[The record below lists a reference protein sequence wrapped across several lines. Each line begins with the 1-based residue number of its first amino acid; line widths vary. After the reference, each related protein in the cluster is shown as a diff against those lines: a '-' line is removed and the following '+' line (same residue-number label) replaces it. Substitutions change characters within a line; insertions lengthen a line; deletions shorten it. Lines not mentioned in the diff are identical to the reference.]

1 MPVSWCSTS
10 VQFYC
15 IVANNQ
21 SNQSQKRLRG
31 FQISV
36 WSWVKSTAAVQ
47 GAESRSSW
55 RPALLPS
62 SQPSPSTPQG
72 WWHSPSR
79 ILPLLHLIMFMLSS
93 FQYFPI
99 QRKGGNMLTWSPDH
113 LITWCGGQRRF
124 MTWFS
129 LFIFDLVFGPSIC
142 RVQRKNIQK
151 NRNSRRRRRRRKK
164 SLRRWIV
171 DDVMICGARVFP
183 VFWSDS
189 LERDMIFLS
198 LSPFDLFFLFLY
210 VFLFLFLRLT
220 VS

>member
-1 MPVSWCSTS
+1 MPVHWCSTS

-62 SQPSPSTPQG
+62 SQPSPSTPQR

-79 ILPLLHLIMFMLSS
+79 SNPSPFAPDYVYVELVSIFSDSTKGRKYVDLIS
-93 FQYFPI
+93 
-99 QRKGGNMLTWSPDH
+99 WSPDH
-113 LITWCGGQRRF
+113 LMWGTTSFYDLIF
-124 MTWFS
+124 
-129 LFIFDLVFGPSIC
+129 FIHLWLGLWSI
-142 RVQRKNIQK
+142 N
-151 NRNSRRRRRRRKK
+151 
-164 SLRRWIV
+164 
-171 DDVMICGARVFP
+171 
-183 VFWSDS
+183 
-189 LERDMIFLS
+189 LS
-198 LSPFDLFFLFLY
+198 SS
-210 VFLFLFLRLT
+210 T
-220 VS
+220 